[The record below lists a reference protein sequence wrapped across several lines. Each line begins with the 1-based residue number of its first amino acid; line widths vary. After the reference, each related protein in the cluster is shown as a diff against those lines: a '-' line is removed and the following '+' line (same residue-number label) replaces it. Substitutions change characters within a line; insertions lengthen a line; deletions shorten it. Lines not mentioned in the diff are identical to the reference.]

1 MAKRKPAESKY
12 AKTIADVQSAWT
24 GGTSNTTD
32 QGYDLV
38 NPSGEGKRR
47 QATIETR
54 GEDEILSASLRLKV
68 LSLTREGMRNAPQ
81 VRAIAQQLRVMI
93 VGLLGGTLTM
103 TTDDDTWNALAQAA
117 FAQISRS
124 IDFIDGTGLNDT
136 LKLILMSL
144 AIEGGDY
151 AAIHDDG
158 LLTGDNGSGK
168 FRFFESDNIANLED
182 AEFKARFPG
191 HTQSQGLIYSPA
203 GRWVGIVLSGKK
215 RGKTT
220 FAKDEAFTLTRDPDG
235 SPFDCPWHYGK
246 RKWRLLQGRG
256 ISPQTVAI
264 AALLDMYEI
273 VSSEVVCG
281 KLNSSIFAQIIDSL
295 ELTEDSDGSEEVEGG
310 VADDDGTTSE
320 PAGESETP
328 APEEAA
334 ETSETTVDTTA
345 FTAASGAKVLNMPSK
360 TKMELLDTKRPNTNM
375 IQFVEWLNGGAAAVH
390 GLARVYSGLK
400 AETSYTA
407 FRGEQTI
414 SWSSVEEGQKELER
428 GFLDWA
434 GVRSLRWCIKVG
446 RLPEGPDGWES
457 KLTWSWPTMKEVNE
471 VDAQTAIGAKIKN
484 FTATYRQLLGPN
496 WKEILQQISD
506 EMIWFKEQGLI
517 HPALQTVSGQV
528 VTDSQKDPTKKGS
541 DNEKNRN

>member
-1 MAKRKPAESKY
+1 MSKPRPSWKY
-12 AKTIADVQSAWT
+12 EKLAQEVRAAWG
-24 GGTSNTTD
+24 GGTSTATE
-32 QGYDLV
+32 QGYDV
-38 NPSGEGKRR
+38 ASTSGEGKRR
-47 QATIETR
+47 TATIETKS
-54 GEDEILSASLRLKV
+54 EDEILSVSQRLKV

-81 VRAIAQQLRVMI
+81 VRAIAQQLRVLI
-93 VGLLGGTLTM
+93 VGMLGGKLTM
-103 TTDDDTWNALAQAA
+103 TTDDETWNTEAQSA
-117 FAQISRS
+117 FASFSKS
-124 IDFIDGTGLNDT
+124 IDFIDGTCLNDT
-136 LKLILMSL
+136 LKLIITAL
-144 AIEGGDY
+144 AVEAGDY

-158 LLTGDNGSGK
+158 ILTGGKGTGK
-168 FRFFESDNIANLED
+168 FRFFESDNIANFD
-182 AEFKARFPG
+182 PIEFEKRFPK
-191 HTQSQGLIYSPA
+191 HTQSHGMIYSPE

-215 RGKTT
+215 RGKST
-220 FAKDEAFTLTRDPDG
+220 FSKDEAFTLTRDPDG
-235 SPFDCPWHYGK
+235 SPYDCPWHYGK

-295 ELTEDSDGSEEVEGG
+295 DVEADGSDGSEDVDAGGSDTETDTPPAEG
-310 VADDDGTTSE
+310 E
-320 PAGESETP
+320 ETP
-328 APEEAA
+328 AEE
-334 ETSETTVDTTA
+334 ETTATVDTTA

-375 IQFVEWLNGGAAAVH
+375 IEFVEWLCGGAAAVH

-414 SWSSVEEGQKELER
+414 SWTSIEEAQKELER
-428 GFLDWA
+428 GPLDWI
-434 GVRSLRWCIKVG
+434 GVRSLRWLVSVG
-446 RLPEGPDGWES
+446 RLAQGPDGWET

-484 FTATYRQLLGPN
+484 FMATYRQLLGPN
-496 WKEILQQISD
+496 WKEILTQIAD
-506 EMIWFKEQGLI
+506 EMKWFQEQGLV

-528 VTDSQKDPTKKGS
+528 VTSGQTDPTKKGS
-541 DNEKNRN
+541 DDEKNRN